1 MPTPAPSL
9 SRQILRR
16 RPVSGAPV
24 AVGAS
29 DHLQRSLGTF
39 LLTMFGV
46 GETVGAGIF
55 IVLSES
61 VPQAGPAVVISFLIA
76 GIAAGLAAVCYA
88 EMASAVPVSGSAY
101 SYCYAT
107 LGELPA
113 MGVAACLLL
122 EYGVSTAAVA
132 VGWSQYLNKLLDNVV
147 GFQLPQ
153 AISAGPWDSEPG
165 VINLPAIVLVAMC
178 AVLLIRG
185 ASQSAKA
192 NAVMVVIKL
201 TVLLIFAAIAFT
213 AFNADRFNDLAPFGV
228 SGISLAAGTIFFAY
242 IGLDA
247 ISTAGDEVKDPQHTM
262 PRAIIYAL
270 LIVTAIHLLV
280 AVAAMG
286 SQPWQE
292 FKGEEAVLAVILD
305 HITGNTAGSTLVSAG
320 AVISI
325 FSVTLVTLYGQT
337 RILFTMGRDGLLPS
351 DVREGQP
358 PHDDTGREHRDRCG
372 RGGSPG
378 RPGAARPSGRNG
390 LDRHPDRVHRGVRGS
405 DSPADSTTG
414 FTPGFQGAGLSGDTN
429 PVDRGVRLH
438 PVQPALVHLDCIQR
452 LGGGGADLLPG
463 VGPSSQRTQRRRERH
478 GNDRARLRRRHLAK
492 PSRSKPRHRRA
503 GIAGIRSTSW
513 KLYFGAATP
522 VSVGIPRRRSRR
534 ARSVRQAPAPHCPL
548 RPRASCRRAAAT
560 KTVSSAREAPRP

>member
-1 MPTPAPSL
+1 MPTAAPSL
-9 SRQILRR
+9 PRQMLRR

-24 AVGAS
+24 AHGTS

-55 IVLSES
+55 IVLSQS
-61 VPQAGPAVVISFLIA
+61 VPQAGPAVVISFILA

-113 MGVAACLLL
+113 MGIAACLLL

-132 VGWSQYLNKLLDNVV
+132 VGWSQYLDKLLDNIF
-147 GFQLPQ
+147 GFHLPQ

-165 VINLPAIVLVAMC
+165 VVNLPAIVLVAMC
-178 AVLLIRG
+178 AMLLIRG
-185 ASQSAKA
+185 ASQSAKT
-192 NAVMVVIKL
+192 NAVMVLIKL
-201 TVLLIFAAIAFT
+201 TVLVIFAAIAFT
-213 AFNADRFNDLAPFGV
+213 AFKADRFADLAPFGV

-247 ISTAGDEVKDPQHTM
+247 VSTAGDEVKDPQHTM

-270 LIVTAIHLLV
+270 LIVTTIHVLV

-292 FKGEEAVLAVILD
+292 FAGEQAVLAVILD

-337 RILFTMGRDGLLPS
+337 RILFAMGRDGLLPATFAKVNPRTMTPVGNTVIVALVVAALAALVPLDRLAETVS
-351 DVREGQP
+351 IGTLTAFIVVSGGVIVLRIQQP
-358 PHDDTGREHRDRCG
+358 DLPRGFRVPGYPVTPVLSIAACAYILFSLHWYTWIAFSGWLVVAVLFYLVWGRRHSALNGDG
-372 RGGSPG
+372 DG
-378 RPGAARPSGRNG
+378 GAAVTVPIAE
-390 LDRHPDRVHRGVRGS
+390 D
-405 DSPADSTTG
+405 
-414 FTPGFQGAGLSGDTN
+414 
-429 PVDRGVRLH
+429 
-438 PVQPALVHLDCIQR
+438 
-452 LGGGGADLLPG
+452 
-463 VGPSSQRTQRRRERH
+463 VG
-478 GNDRARLRRRHLAK
+478 
-492 PSRSKPRHRRA
+492 
-503 GIAGIRSTSW
+503 
-513 KLYFGAATP
+513 
-522 VSVGIPRRRSRR
+522 
-534 ARSVRQAPAPHCPL
+534 
-548 RPRASCRRAAAT
+548 
-560 KTVSSAREAPRP
+560 